1 MSSTSQKILGIDY
14 GSKRIGLALS
24 EVESSLAFPYQV
36 IENKGSAKVLAN
48 LLNIINENEVVTVVI
63 GESLN
68 LDGDDNEVMKQIRV
82 LIKLLKESKPDV
94 DIHLEPEH
102 YSSFEAERW
111 SGKHDKIDASA
122 AAIILQAWIDRDTFN
137 RRKMS

>member
-1 MSSTSQKILGIDY
+1 MNNSQKILGIDY

-24 EVESSLAFPYQV
+24 EAGSSMAFPYQV

-48 LLNIINENEVVTVVI
+48 LLDIIDENDVSVIVI

-68 LDGDDNEVMKQIRV
+68 LDGKDNKVMKQIRA
-82 LIKLLKESKPDV
+82 LIKLLKDSKPSL
-94 DIHLEPEH
+94 DIYLEPEH

-122 AAIILQAWIDRDTFN
+122 AAIILQAWIDRNTFN
-137 RRKMS
+137 QRKLS